1 MTASQK
7 ADDGAHAGRPWL
19 AGSCP
24 SFRSADQSRKPHTAG
39 FASFANAEKP
49 PAKMEDID
57 TTQRCVHHSCG
68 GWKGSVAIHNASQKY
83 TIASK

>member
-1 MTASQK
+1 M
-7 ADDGAHAGRPWL
+7 AGRKLLVFQECGPVDP
-19 AGSCP
+19 A
-24 SFRSADQSRKPHTAG
+24 RTAG

-57 TTQRCVHHSCG
+57 TPQRCVHHSCG